1 MFHQTALVFLCISV
15 IYLKMWSLTWQQY
28 FIIKC
33 LESWILSTVRSNPV
47 SLAHWVFLYIWVCL
61 ATSVLPVL
69 ARLYFSLME
78 CVSQTVTSKPR
89 SYKVC
94 LWRRAGIPVHSNSA
108 ESLKKHSFSSGL
120 HCCICNKQMK
130 RNFILPTAMLAETAK
145 FISVNNH
152 HGAHQQNFSNI
163 TLATSKDFAT
173 SYCHLES
180 NTTTAPCKYTI
191 I

>member
-1 MFHQTALVFLCISV
+1 MFHQTALVLLSISV

-61 ATSVLPVL
+61 ACSRHNPSI
-69 ARLYFSLME
+69 RLT
-78 CVSQTVTSKPR
+78 VSQTVTSKPR

-108 ESLKKHSFSSGL
+108 ESLQKHSFSSGL

-145 FISVNNH
+145 FFSVNNH
-152 HGAHQQNFSNI
+152 HGAHQ
-163 TLATSKDFAT
+163 
-173 SYCHLES
+173 
-180 NTTTAPCKYTI
+180 
-191 I
+191 